1 MPPCISANS
10 LRPSSRG
17 IHFNFTPLSLLL
29 YSALSANW
37 YILDCRASL
46 SASSGSSG
54 SSPDW
59 RKRTIC
65 CAHAGPAARQQGLK
79 AYLLLREHP
88 LLPREPA
95 VQPELDD
102 PRQVCRSE
110 TCRERLLQRNKPWG
124 LSERTAPQHSWR

>member
-10 LRPSSRG
+10 FCPSSWG

-29 YSALSANW
+29 YSALSTNW
-37 YILDCRASL
+37 YKLDCGLLFPLLLALREVL
-46 SASSGSSG
+46 LTGGNGRSAV
-54 SSPDW
+54 PMLE
-59 RKRTIC
+59 
-65 CAHAGPAARQQGLK
+65 PAARQQGLK

-88 LLPREPA
+88 LLQRELA

-124 LSERTAPQHSWR
+124 LSEQTAPQHFWR